1 MKMMRRLAALGLGGL
16 MVTVLSGFAIG
27 GDAYSSYSE
36 AFRKTAGT
44 GSLHV
49 LFTLDLDDGETEV
62 TSTGDM
68 KVNASNEVN
77 YAMEINGHEIL
88 QYIKDGQIRTIID
101 DKEMIASTDQKDQ
114 GVERGNPDGDKDA
127 ANEKA
132 DGTAFVAERFLE
144 EFSGMLEAGKI
155 KQLGVLDPIDSRY
168 IKDMEVEKED
178 DGTYYTMT
186 FPKEFTQI
194 ILDIITSEQKDAAGT
209 AIVFSD
215 LQDFSV
221 VSRENSDGYLDQ
233 IEYSGYTTVTVPA
246 DLTEDGEEMSFDL
259 DIDLTIDIQDPGTEV
274 KVEIPA

>member
-1 MKMMRRLAALGLGGL
+1 MKMMKRLAALGMAGL
-16 MVTVLSGFAIG
+16 MTMVLTGFGIG
-27 GDAYSSYSE
+27 GDAYSSYSD
-36 AFRKTAGT
+36 AFRKTAEP

-49 LFTLDLDDGETEV
+49 LFTLDLDDGETAV

-101 DKEMIASTDQKDQ
+101 DQEMISSTDQKDQ
-114 GVERGNPDGDKDA
+114 GVERGNPDGDKEA
-127 ANEKA
+127 ANEKT

-168 IKDMEVEKED
+168 IRDMEVEED
-178 DGTYYTMT
+178 ESGTYYTMT
-186 FPKEFTQI
+186 FPDEFLQAL
-194 ILDIITSEQKDAAGT
+194 LDILTQEQQDAAET

-215 LQDFSV
+215 LQDFTCI
-221 VSRENSDGYLDQ
+221 SRENSDGYLDQ
-233 IEYSGYTTVTVPA
+233 IEYSGFTTVTVPA
-246 DLTEDGEEMSFDL
+246 ELTEDGEELSFDL
-259 DIDLTIDIQDPGTEV
+259 DIDLTIDIQDPGTAVE
-274 KVEIPA
+274 VEIPA